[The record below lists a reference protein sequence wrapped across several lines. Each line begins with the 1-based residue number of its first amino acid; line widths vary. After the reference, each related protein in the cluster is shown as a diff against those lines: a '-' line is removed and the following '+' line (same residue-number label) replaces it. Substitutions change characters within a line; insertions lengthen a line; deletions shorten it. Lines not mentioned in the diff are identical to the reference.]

1 MNIDFK
7 IVKNEKP
14 ALHPEEAKPLHCK
27 ARLVWEDA
35 VLSDGSVCDKE
46 MLDKLLAGVD
56 LSNYAPPLLIQH
68 EWDVRNVVGKMT
80 KLSLDG
86 DLNLVAE
93 FDVSDNEAKAKISEG
108 IWDSISISY
117 ELPDFKILECSV
129 VAIPAIPGAK
139 IEAMK
144 PEEAEDKEEPEEAE
158 DKEAEEQP
166 AEEDKAEEPEEKPAE
181 ENACSGDD
189 DEPEKKNPEE
199 ETVKNA
205 LSTNENVVIENG
217 RVNNAATIDRLIKTV
232 ESLQRQNKELSDL
245 IIKNDRKQKAETL
258 LREWIANGKTLP
270 ANKEQE
276 MSFVLSLD
284 DTQLKA
290 YTELKNQVVCNAAVG
305 KRISNPVK
313 PAQSRTEEFIEG
325 YKRFIAGGL
334 K

>member
-7 IVKNEKP
+7 IIKNEKP
-14 ALHPEEAKPLHCK
+14 PIHPEEAKPLHCK

-93 FDVSDNEAKAKISEG
+93 FDVSDSEAKAKISEG

-144 PEEAEDKEEPEEAE
+144 EAEEAKEAEPEEAE
-158 DKEAEEQP
+158 DKEEQP
-166 AEEDKAEEPEEKPAE
+166 AEEDKAEEPEEEKPAE
-181 ENACSGDD
+181 ENACKDD
-189 DEPEKKNPEE
+189 DPEEKKKPEE
-199 ETVKNA
+199 VKENS
-205 LSTNENVVIENG
+205 LPQNENVIIENG

-245 IIKNDRKQKAETL
+245 IIHNEKKQKAEKL
-258 LREWIANGKTLP
+258 LHEWIANGKTLP
-270 ANKEQE
+270 VNKEQE
-276 MSFVLSLD
+276 MNFVLSLD

-290 YTELKNQVVCNAAVG
+290 YTDLKQSVVCNAAVG

-313 PAQSRTEEFIEG
+313 PAQTRTEEFVEG
-325 YKRFIAGGL
+325 YKRFIEGRA
-334 K
+334 

>member
-7 IVKNEKP
+7 IIKNEKP
-14 ALHPEEAKPLHCK
+14 PIHPEEAKPLHCK

-139 IEAMK
+139 IEAM
-144 PEEAEDKEEPEEAE
+144 EEAEEAKEEPEEAE
-158 DKEAEEQP
+158 DKEEPA
-166 AEEDKAEEPEEKPAE
+166 AEEDKAEEAE
-181 ENACSGDD
+181 EPEKVKEENSACD
-189 DEPEKKNPEE
+189 DEPEKKKKPEE
-199 ETVKNA
+199 VKENS
-205 LSTNENVVIENG
+205 LPQNENIIVENG

-245 IIKNDRKQKAETL
+245 IVKNDRKQKAEKL
-258 LREWIANGKTLP
+258 LHEWISNGKTLP

-276 MSFVLSLD
+276 MSFVLSLND
-284 DTQLKA
+284 DQLKA
-290 YTELKNQVVCNAAVG
+290 YTDLKQSVVCNSALG

-325 YKRFIAGGL
+325 YKRFIEGRA
-334 K
+334 